1 VEREFESV
9 SDVGNIAELIIGWK
23 SLVGDAKSYQ
33 IIWAKPGVVGIF
45 AREL

>member
-1 VEREFESV
+1 MEREFGSV
-9 SDVGNIAELIIGWK
+9 SDVGKQAELIIGCK